1 MDPVCMDQP
10 PAVVWAS
17 QLGVLRRIILLD
29 FYIMKILHSLIL
41 SYIFAHVTSGI
52 LTILCL
58 SRSSSSFLLMMELS
72 ISWILRQ
79 FPLEEVLSTTS
90 KSGVST
96 LLPFFLGAFHW
107 GSNGVRGSTPVLM
120 LLVKSDSNTSDHPL
134 STVLLPSAPPRW
146 LLGCII

>member
-41 SYIFAHVTSGI
+41 SYIFAHVTSVI

-72 ISWILRQ
+72 I
-79 FPLEEVLSTTS
+79 
-90 KSGVST
+90 
-96 LLPFFLGAFHW
+96 
-107 GSNGVRGSTPVLM
+107 
-120 LLVKSDSNTSDHPL
+120 
-134 STVLLPSAPPRW
+134 
-146 LLGCII
+146 